1 MAKPTVDDEIRM
13 GLRYFRLSLFDA
25 LPKIYGEIAES
36 FRDVYGLD
44 LDEAAVPNLVHFG
57 SWIGGDRDGNP
68 LVKPDCI
75 RGALEMARG
84 LILREYLNDVESMSD
99 RLSSSRRQVGVS
111 ANLLSRLKHYE
122 RTIPGVHL
130 AWGPHNRSES
140 YRRFL
145 SYMFHKLQQSR
156 DAVDAPAAYR
166 SATEFEDDLL

>member
-1 MAKPTVDDEIRM
+1 MSRTPSLGIPAAQGGRE
-13 GLRYFRLSLFDA
+13 GLSYA
-25 LPKIYGEIAES
+25 
-36 FRDVYGLD
+36 
-44 LDEAAVPNLVHFG
+44 
-57 SWIGGDRDGNP
+57 WNP

-166 SATEFEDDLL
+166 SATEFEDDLLLVESSGDNSLICC